1 MVAFVRLLTTKKPV
15 SVEPVARVLL
25 GNAKWSEMRAWGGV
39 KLSENTVDDA
49 EEDVAVNSSEARS
62 TATRRPLVL
71 RRRNRCRMVT
81 LHHDRR
87 GPRLTLQ
94 PWVAEG
100 APMH

>member
-1 MVAFVRLLTTKKPV
+1 
-15 SVEPVARVLL
+15 
-25 GNAKWSEMRAWGGV
+25 
-39 KLSENTVDDA
+39 
-49 EEDVAVNSSEARS
+49 
-62 TATRRPLVL
+62 LVL